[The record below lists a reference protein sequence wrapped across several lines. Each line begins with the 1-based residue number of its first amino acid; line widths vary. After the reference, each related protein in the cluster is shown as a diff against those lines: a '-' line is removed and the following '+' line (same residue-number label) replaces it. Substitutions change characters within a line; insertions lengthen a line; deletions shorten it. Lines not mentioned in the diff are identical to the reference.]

1 MSSLDKAEGQG
12 THQIW
17 SMLKKEISGIQ
28 LLWEIIEE
36 LTSDNLHSQ
45 KIMAENAPCF
55 WGLTT
60 AIYLESLISRLS
72 RLMDPQT
79 TRSHKNISFARLT
92 SCHQYLDKK
101 IGAEISKFQD
111 EWKSS
116 VLDVLRNKLLA
127 HNDYDRF
134 TTSNHTVNLPITSE
148 DLASLGAF
156 VKRLLTLRNSINTSL
171 GGASVLNVPL
181 APLDCKPDTVFR
193 LLNAGNLFFN
203 LLPENEQLQRA
214 YIHLNA

>member
-1 MSSLDKAEGQG
+1 MSNPDKAEDQG

-17 SMLKKEISGIQ
+17 SMLKMEIAGIQ
-28 LLWEIIEE
+28 LLWEVIEG

-60 AIYLESLISRLS
+60 AIYLESLISRVS
-72 RLMDPQT
+72 RLMDPPAT
-79 TRSHKNISFARLT
+79 GSHKNISLARLAT
-92 SCHQYLDKK
+92 LDKNFE
-101 IGAEISKFQD
+101 AEVLRFRSDWESSALD
-111 EWKSS
+111 E
-116 VLDVLRNKLLA
+116 LRNKLLA

-134 TTSNHTVNLPITSE
+134 TTSSHTVNLPITSE

-156 VKRLLTLRNSINTSL
+156 VNRLLSLRNSINKSL
-171 GGASVLNVPL
+171 GGASVLNAPV
-181 APLDCKPDTVFR
+181 APLDCKPETVFR
-193 LLNAGNLFFN
+193 LLSAGNLFFN